1 MPSHFRSC
9 YLRYFRGGKNLK
21 TIQNNKDMDN
31 FKLIVVLASILLPI
45 VVTFGWRCI
54 KKMRKINSSHRFLS
68 FDEDPYLVTC
78 PGQKQNNEDEEE
90 IELEEQY
97 KQRKP
102 DEFYC

>member
-1 MPSHFRSC
+1 
-9 YLRYFRGGKNLK
+9 
-21 TIQNNKDMDN
+21 MDN

-54 KKMRKINSSHRFLS
+54 KKMRKINRTHSLLS
-68 FDEDPYLVTC
+68 FDEDPYLITC
-78 PGQKQNNEDEEE
+78 PGQNNEDEEE

>member
-1 MPSHFRSC
+1 
-9 YLRYFRGGKNLK
+9 
-21 TIQNNKDMDN
+21 MDN

-45 VVTFGWRCI
+45 VVTFGWCCI
-54 KKMRKINSSHRFLS
+54 KKMRKINRTHSLLS
-68 FDEDPYLVTC
+68 FDEDPYLVTF

>member
-1 MPSHFRSC
+1 
-9 YLRYFRGGKNLK
+9 
-21 TIQNNKDMDN
+21 MDN

-54 KKMRKINSSHRFLS
+54 KKMRKINRTHSLLS
-68 FDEDPYLVTC
+68 FDEDPYLVTF
-78 PGQKQNNEDEEE
+78 PGQKPNNEDEEE